1 MDVSV
6 DSLRLLLRVEAT
18 GSLGRA
24 AADHGI
30 SQPAASARVR
40 GLEASLG
47 VPLLTRGSRGSSLT
61 AEGMQVAGWA
71 RTVLDA
77 ADALEAGVL
86 ALRSETDQRLRVSA
100 SLTVAEL
107 LLPRWLVRLAVERPQ
122 TAVSL
127 EAAGSVEVA
136 ASVLSR
142 RVDLGFVEG
151 PTVPPGL
158 DSRVVATD
166 RLLLVVPP
174 AHAWGRR
181 RRPVEADEL
190 ARTRLV
196 AREAT
201 SGTRGVAESALAAL
215 GPPVPPLLE
224 LSTTRAVLAAVA
236 AGAGPALVSELAVA
250 DDVAAGRVRVVDV
263 SGATFARRLRAV
275 WPRGQRPS
283 APARDLLAIAR
294 RRP

>member
-1 MDVSV
+1 MDVSI

-24 AADHGI
+24 AAEHGI
-30 SQPAASARVR
+30 SQPSASTRVR

-47 VPLLTRGSRGSSLT
+47 VPLLERGTRGSSLT
-61 AEGMQVAGWA
+61 AEGILVAGWA

-86 ALRSETDQRLRVSA
+86 ALRTETEQRLRVSA

-127 EAAGSVEVA
+127 EAVGSAEVA
-136 ASVLSR
+136 EAVLGHR
-142 RVDLGFVEG
+142 ADLGFVEG
-151 PTVPPGL
+151 PTVPEGL
-158 DSRVVATD
+158 DSRVVGTD

-174 AHAWGRR
+174 GHPWARR
-181 RRPVEADEL
+181 RGPVGADEL

-201 SGTRGVAESALAAL
+201 SGTRRVAESTLSPLAA
-215 GPPVPPLLE
+215 PAAPLLE

-236 AGAGPALVSELAVA
+236 AGAGPALVSELAVG
-250 DDVAAGRVRVVDV
+250 DDVAADRVRVVAV
-263 SGATFARRLRAV
+263 AGASFERRLRAV

-283 APARDLLAIAR
+283 APARDLLAITR
-294 RRP
+294 RRT

>member
-1 MDVSV
+1 MDVSI
-6 DSLRLLLRVEAT
+6 DSLRLLLRVEAA

-24 AADHGI
+24 AAQHGI
-30 SQPAASARVR
+30 SQPSASTRVR

-47 VPLLTRGSRGSSLT
+47 VPLLQRGTRGSSLT
-61 AEGMQVAGWA
+61 AEGILVAGWA
-71 RTVLDA
+71 RSVLDA
-77 ADALEAGVL
+77 ADALESGVL
-86 ALRSETDQRLRVSA
+86 ALRSETEQRLRVSA

-107 LLPRWLVRLAVERPQ
+107 LLPRWLVRLAAERPE

-127 EAAGSVEVA
+127 EAVGSDEVA
-136 ASVLSR
+136 AAVLGR
-142 RVDLGFVEG
+142 RADLGFVEG
-151 PTVPPGL
+151 PDVPEGL
-158 DSRVVATD
+158 DARVVGTD
-166 RLLLVVPP
+166 RLLLVVPTG
-174 AHAWGRR
+174 HAWARR
-181 RRPVEADEL
+181 RRPVGADEV

-201 SGTRGVAESALAAL
+201 SGTRHVAESALAAL
-215 GPPVPPLLE
+215 APPAAPLLE

-250 DDVAAGRVRVVDV
+250 DDVAAGRVRVVPV
-263 SGATFARRLRAV
+263 TGASFTRRLRAV